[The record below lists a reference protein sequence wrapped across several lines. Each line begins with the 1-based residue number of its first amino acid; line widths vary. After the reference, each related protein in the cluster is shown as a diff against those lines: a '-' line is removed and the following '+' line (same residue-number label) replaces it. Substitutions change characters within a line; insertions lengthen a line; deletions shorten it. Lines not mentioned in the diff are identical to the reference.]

1 MARSRSLTPSVTTL
15 TLGSTTQVLS
25 LASRLHKLLSR
36 RKATIS
42 PPIQPNRIEG
52 EFSEG
57 CLRKD
62 EHGVMVVGGC
72 ITLRLI
78 CHARRV
84 PRDAGGATRR
94 VLPAGRLRSP
104 L

>member
-15 TLGSTTQVLS
+15 TLGSTAQVPS

-72 ITLRLI
+72 ITPRLI

-84 PRDAGGATRR
+84 PRDAGGGPTRGAPPPR
-94 VLPAGRLRSP
+94 GWY
-104 L
+104 